1 MQESTMERDR
11 DEECVLL
18 ERKKKT
24 KKKMECATRVRAEC
38 GVISVYFLR
47 VTHPFYPFSW
57 SIKYGD
63 SVYETLHS
71 RGSFSTVS
79 IGKYVFN
86 CSHKDLQEVD
96 ITFTCPTHK
105 RKQRI
110 STKTQYP

>member
-18 ERKKKT
+18 EE
-24 KKKMECATRVRAEC
+24 KKKMECATRVRAES
-38 GVISVYFLR
+38 GIISVYFMS

-71 RGSFSTVS
+71 RGSFSKVS
-79 IGKYVFN
+79 VGKYVFN
-86 CSHKDLQEVD
+86 CSHKNLQEVD
-96 ITFTCPTHK
+96 ITFTQTF
-105 RKQRI
+105 RFMSNI
-110 STKTQYP
+110 Y